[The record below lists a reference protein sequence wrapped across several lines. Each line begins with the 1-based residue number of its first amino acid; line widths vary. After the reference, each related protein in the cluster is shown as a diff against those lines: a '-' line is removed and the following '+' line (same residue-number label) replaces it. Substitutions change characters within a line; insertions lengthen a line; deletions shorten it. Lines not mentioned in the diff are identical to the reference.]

1 MLVNKLQTQQCYI
14 ITMWHPPGNLSENPA
29 LHNRGQVFRDRAD
42 AGMQLGELL
51 DDWRG
56 SEAIVC
62 AIPAG
67 GVPVAFEMAL
77 QLRLHLDVLV
87 VSKMTLPW
95 NSEAGFGAM
104 TADGVSLL
112 NNELIRAI
120 GLTQAQIQARTV
132 KTSNKVAQRERRYHQ
147 LIARQDLSGQDV
159 ILVDDGLASGFTLRV
174 AIMSARKQKARTV
187 MVAVPTGHSTSV
199 ERVAPEC
206 DHLYCI
212 NVREGLRF
220 AVADAY
226 ETWTDVSEEEVIA
239 LLEKQL

>member
-1 MLVNKLQTQQCYI
+1 
-14 ITMWHPPGNLSENPA
+14 MWHLPENVTENPA
-29 LHNRGQVFRDRAD
+29 LRNRSQVFRDRAD
-42 AGMQLGELL
+42 AGKQLGELL
-51 DDWRG
+51 GSWHD

-77 QLRLHLDVLV
+77 QLRLRLDVLV

-95 NSEAGFGAM
+95 NTEAGFGAVA
-104 TADGVSLL
+104 ADGVSLL

-120 GLTQAQIQARTV
+120 GLTQAQIQASTE
-132 KTSNKVAQRERRYHQ
+132 KTRNKVAQRERRYHQ
-147 LIARQDLSGQDV
+147 LITRQDLSGQDV

-187 MVAVPTGHSTSV
+187 MVAVPTGHNTSV
-199 ERVAPEC
+199 DRMAPEC
-206 DHLYCI
+206 DHIYCI

-226 ETWTDVSEEEVIA
+226 ETWTDVSEEEVITI
-239 LLEKQL
+239 LEKQF